1 MNVSPRV
8 ERCLFQIIVCVAAIV
23 PITAGG
29 AGVLRGPT
37 MLHGQI
43 AQGPSLDSHFRYL
56 SGLLF
61 AIGVSFII
69 SVLTIDRRAGLMRA
83 LGLIVVVG
91 GLSRLLG
98 AYLVGLPNPGQRFAF
113 FMELL
118 VVPVLLLWLTRIEK
132 QTQAN
137 PSLKRGK

>member
-1 MNVSPRV
+1 
-8 ERCLFQIIVCVAAIV
+8 
-23 PITAGG
+23 
-29 AGVLRGPT
+29 

-43 AQGPSLDSHFRYL
+43 GEGPSLDSHFRYL

-61 AIGVSFII
+61 AIGVTFVV
-69 SVLTIDRRAGLMRA
+69 SVFTIDRRARVMRA

-98 AYLVGLPNPGQRFAF
+98 AFLVGLPNSGQRFAF

-118 VVPVLLLWLTRIEK
+118 VVPLLLLWLPRIER
-132 QTQAN
+132 QTKAN
-137 PSLKRGK
+137 EGVNRDE